1 MEQQEKKQ
9 WLILAGVLS
18 CGLLFWGSLW
28 HFGAFRQLEPQDQEV
43 YPELVVIN
51 EVRGPQP
58 GDPRPKE
65 LPVLP
70 FEIDWP
76 ASSTIDLGIWN
87 KLSLESKELVKKSAA
102 PVLLPSQPE
111 IPDGASLKI
120 VTSGRG
126 GHYLT
131 VSYSDIPVIINVF
144 AAGEGGGKAP
154 STPSPYM
161 PDRVRGL
168 PAYIGETEG
177 GWYVSWNEFGAAY
190 YLEIR
195 CFRVPKDPRCTSD
208 QYLRSI
214 VENLHYVG
222 GKGG

>member
-1 MEQQEKKQ
+1 MGQHEKQKRFI
-9 WLILAGVLS
+9 LIGVLS
-18 CGLLFWGSLW
+18 CALVLWGAIW
-28 HFGAFRQLEPQDQEV
+28 YFGAFPQLGSQEQEV

-58 GDPRPKE
+58 GDPRPKP

-76 ASSTIDLGIWN
+76 ASSTIDR
-87 KLSLESKELVKKSAA
+87 ELFSSFSEETRQMIRKSSA
-102 PVLLPSQPE
+102 PVLLPSTPRA
-111 IPDGASLKI
+111 P
-120 VTSGRG
+120 TSTQISSFVG
-126 GHYLT
+126 GY
-131 VSYSDIPVIINVF
+131 VFAIDYPDIPIISRVISS
-144 AAGEGGGKAP
+144 GEGGGKAP

-161 PDRVRGL
+161 PDRIRGL
-168 PAYIGETEG
+168 PADIGETEG
-177 GWYVSWNEFGAAY
+177 GWYANWNEFGAAY

-195 CFRVPKDPRCTSD
+195 CFRVPRDPRCRSD

-222 GKGG
+222 GKGE